1 MHDSRLR
8 WPKAARLR
16 RPPEYAAVYE
26 SGRRVHGTFLV
37 FTSRWVESPYARVG
51 ITVSKKVG
59 NAVTRHR
66 VQRRLR
72 ALSRAQYPDLPPGL
86 EVVIT
91 ARANAATADVAALA
105 ADFARCVR
113 NTTQPVGR

>member
-1 MHDSRLR
+1 MHASRLR

-16 RPPEYAAVYE
+16 RPPEFAAVYE
-26 SGRRVHGTFLV
+26 SGRRVHGTFMVL
-37 FTSRWVESPYARVG
+37 TSRYVDCPRARVG

-72 ALSRAQYPDLPPGL
+72 ALSRAQYADMPPGL
-86 EVVIT
+86 ELVIT
-91 ARANAATADVAALA
+91 ARANAATADSAALA
-105 ADFARCVR
+105 VDVARCLR
-113 NTTQPVGR
+113 NTMPPVER